1 MQRVE
6 QGSPVL
12 DFSEWID
19 FDGAV
24 NDAQFFSVDGDAAPD
39 EVTFPLREE
48 NLDFYQHLVPP
59 QTSSLRSLAP
69 WNHQQLAIA
78 PVQFTGSQQIARGT
92 PRPMI
97 PPTFRIFSLDEE
109 ISKRIDGPYVP
120 QLRCLFGHLGST
132 QSIICFK
139 RALCDLRGRES
150 GDSLVLRG
158 AKSDADHLRIVRRLR
173 EKSAADSLLTMCHT
187 VRLFQDDAD
196 DLVRRQGSFV
206 VQTSTSFGGLQRA
219 AAGNPLSLNKAAI
232 TDRKME
238 LLFPDLVMGSKEYR
252 QERRY
257 ITNLRRSAA
266 KLALFSNVF
275 GFGILAF
282 LPYTD
287 PFGNGS
293 HLNKCVTI
301 LNASMSQD
309 ELTKSQ
315 VDGNPGRPHFQ
326 LYQDTAAVTTK
337 ASRPTQRR
345 C

>member
-1 MQRVE
+1 MQHVE
-6 QGSPVL
+6 QDSPIL

-19 FDGAV
+19 LDEAA
-24 NDAQFFSVDGDAAPD
+24 NDAQFSSVDGDIAPD
-39 EVTFPLREE
+39 EITSPFRDED
-48 NLDFYQHLVPP
+48 LDVYQYRVPS
-59 QTSSLRSLAP
+59 QTSNFRSLAP
-69 WNHQQLAIA
+69 WNNEQLTTA
-78 PVQFTGSQQIARGT
+78 PVQFTGSQQIARCT
-92 PRPMI
+92 PGPTI

-109 ISKRIDGPYVP
+109 ISKRIDGPYGP
-120 QLRCLFGHLGST
+120 QLRCLFRHLGST

-139 RALCDLRGRES
+139 RALCDLRGREY
-150 GDSLVLRG
+150 GDNLVLKG
-158 AKSDADHLRIVRRLR
+158 ARSDADHLRIVKRLR

-187 VRLFQDDAD
+187 VKLFQDDAD

-238 LLFPDLVMGSKEYR
+238 LLFPGLVVGSKVYW

-257 ITNLRRSAA
+257 VTDLRRSAA

-293 HLNKCVTI
+293 HLNRCVAT
-301 LNASMSQD
+301 LNASMRQG
-309 ELTKSQ
+309 ELTKS
-315 VDGNPGRPHFQ
+315 
-326 LYQDTAAVTTK
+326 
-337 ASRPTQRR
+337 
-345 C
+345 